1 MNKEKGCGEWPLK
14 SVPTYPTLITTF
26 FLRKGSHFSEGV
38 GRDWVEVEAQKH
50 LRSAGG
56 RSRNGNEEEEEGNS
70 IATKVDILLLSLT
83 RVGIE
88 RKWGEEETQLL
99 AIFNSFFEF
108 YLLRTANINNMFVV
122 CSR

>member
-1 MNKEKGCGEWPLK
+1 M
-14 SVPTYPTLITTF
+14 
-26 FLRKGSHFSEGV
+26 
-38 GRDWVEVEAQKH
+38 EVEAQKH

-88 RKWGEEETQLL
+88 RK
-99 AIFNSFFEF
+99 
-108 YLLRTANINNMFVV
+108 
-122 CSR
+122 